1 MARETRTV
9 AALALVAL
17 VALTAIAGPVAAAPN
32 SVYPTDDDAALVV
45 TVDWDDSAVSSGD
58 TADLVIENA
67 TGGTTADAATVT
79 VRNASGTDT
88 YWLPL
93 SEYDIPTSS
102 DAMTEVDVVLDD
114 TTLGAVSSL
123 GGSETVASS
132 TLEVAPG
139 EGVSANI
146 TAGSWMLSDELPA
159 TVEVSVYDGGTLLN
173 QSTHTLETNSS
184 TVYAE
189 HKPTLETTT
198 NITVVVTNETD
209 QYSVARGYVV
219 GAFDAETFGDT
230 VGGGGGGGGDG
241 DSSDR
246 STMYI
251 IGAVVVAAGGYVALK
266 DD

>member
-1 MARETRTV
+1 MGRETRTV
-9 AALALVAL
+9 AALALAGL
-17 VALTAIAGPVAAAPN
+17 VALTAIVGPVAAVPE
-32 SVYPTDDDAALVV
+32 STYPTDDDAAIVV
-45 TVDWDDSAVSSGD
+45 TVDWDDTAVSSGD
-58 TADLVIENA
+58 KASLVIENVTA
-67 TGGTTADAATVT
+67 GTTADAANVT
-79 VRNASGTDT
+79 VRNASGADT

-102 DAMTEVDVVLDD
+102 DAMTEVGVVLDD
-114 TTLGAVSSL
+114 TTLGTVSSL
-123 GGSETVASS
+123 GGSDVSASS

-146 TAGSWMLSDELPA
+146 TAGSWLLSDELPA
-159 TVEVSVYDGGTLLN
+159 TVEVSVYDGGMLLN
-173 QSTHTLETNSS
+173 QSSHTFEDNSS

-189 HKPTLETTT
+189 HTPAIETTT
-198 NITVVVTNETD
+198 NVTVVVTNETD